1 MDIQNWNMTMEFVKD
16 ANGNKLGEIKD
27 GVVKDASGNVIGE
40 VDGGISDGQA
50 AYQHFFKDD

>member
-1 MDIQNWNMTMEFVKD
+1 MEYDDGVVKD

-27 GVVKDASGNVIGE
+27 SVVKDASGNVIGE